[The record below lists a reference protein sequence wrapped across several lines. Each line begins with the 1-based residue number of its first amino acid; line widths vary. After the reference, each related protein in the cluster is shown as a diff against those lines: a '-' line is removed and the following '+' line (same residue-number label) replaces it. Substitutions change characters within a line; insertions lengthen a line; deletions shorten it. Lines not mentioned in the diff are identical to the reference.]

1 MEFHYI
7 DATETMLYN
16 QASRLPLFYTNKQ
29 DKTEKN

>member
-7 DATETMLYN
+7 DEIETMLYN
-16 QASRLPLFYTNKQ
+16 QPSRLPLFYTNEQ